1 MPTKRISSSLMIIP
15 ESVWESSETWKQIT
29 SCSHPLW
36 SNFDVAHTAI
46 NCDLPLWRQIVAFV
60 RHYQAAP
67 DTDKEAIAKGQIPRS
82 ALWVGKSPTELRYQ
96 MVSSH
101 LNYLTENDVEGSSQ
115 GKGKEKAKARMVRK
129 RLQKQDVTN
138 SEDQY
143 NVGRLSWHKE
153 IGKLV
158 VKWKLNE
165 TVDRII
171 ERYGRLPLQLMA
183 ARNSRKVIAFLS
195 LI

>member
-1 MPTKRISSSLMIIP
+1 
-15 ESVWESSETWKQIT
+15 
-29 SCSHPLW
+29 
-36 SNFDVAHTAI
+36 
-46 NCDLPLWRQIVAFV
+46 
-60 RHYQAAP
+60 
-67 DTDKEAIAKGQIPRS
+67 
-82 ALWVGKSPTELRYQ
+82 